1 MSSQSSLTGNILGT
15 IGAVVGA
22 IYGGPVGA
30 AQGYAIGS
38 SIGNA
43 IDPPKGPTIQG
54 PRLADKSIQVSTYGA
69 MLPRFYGT
77 IGVSGNITWL
87 ENNQLK
93 ETVRKKKSG
102 GKGGGS
108 TATTKIY
115 TYSATFI
122 LSLGI
127 GPIAG
132 VRRIWCG
139 DKLIYNA
146 GSDDLETI
154 IASNQAASGFRI
166 YLGTDDQ
173 LPDSRYEADVGVG
186 NATAFRGEAYI
197 AFYDF
202 QLADFANSL
211 QAAQFKVEV
220 VAQGDTLK
228 RKIYDQVKTYQFGT
242 NFLIRPIQ
250 RRITTQ
256 PGILSFYA
264 YNPSSGTT
272 GGIPNEELVFSVSS
286 QGEFIRYENFPS
298 DVLRPQ
304 VSSSAALTIRV
315 GSLGGADVWAPE
327 YANTFP
333 IGSTREIIP
342 RGNLTNPDT
351 INVSGSLGDLTD
363 LLVGESGRYV
373 HGASFSP
380 SGDSLILLTGSVP
393 ASSTSQADRY
403 FIISQDAALSDS
415 GTITGSNRVF
425 PLFDNMTLLNGST
438 VFDPENS
445 ILWSSY
451 FDSNQSFTVGY
462 SFNNGVLEQDFIET
476 SSPATGAG
484 YPATCGLDGMLY
496 VLLPYGG
503 ELHWRVYQ
511 KAHTSIDLIPLSDV
525 VDSEIILSSL
535 LSQSDVDSSLLT
547 DSVRGYKVSGGS
559 IRSAL
564 EPLQG
569 AFPFDVIQSGYQLKC
584 VPRGQSSAM
593 SISWEDLVTD
603 GSQDIGE
610 ILKESREMDSQLP
623 VRTNVKY
630 LDAAREYAIAEQ
642 YSERPNTQA
651 INRVDREFPIVITA
665 DEAAKV
671 ADVLNNL
678 PWQERTTA
686 QTSLP
691 PTMLALEPSDVI
703 TLTTPFAVYE
713 YRIADS
719 KYTASGSI
727 DIQVRANNAAI
738 YTSSAEGSEGVPP
751 VGTIP
756 LAGPTLWVPLD
767 IPVVDET
774 VQNSPGFGSVATGF
788 TSGWNG
794 AVAFRT
800 IDSGQTWSEIQ
811 GYTGIPTIGYARTAL
826 TANTGHVIE
835 KTSFVIDLLSGEL
848 ESITRDQMI
857 AGQNYA
863 AYGVDGRWEIIR
875 FQNATLQGDGSYLV
889 SNFVRGDK
897 GTEWATGLHAAGDYF
912 VLLDDPDNAF
922 IDMAVGSI
930 GIDSTYR
937 GVTNGASIDS
947 ASDVPFTYQGVNL
960 EPLSPVTANGVRDV
974 SGNFTGSFYRRSRLS
989 SSWWSTGVP
998 APIGETTE
1006 SYEIDVMDGSTVKR
1020 TITASTPSFSY
1031 SAANQVTDFGS
1042 AQEAITFRIYQ
1053 LSEIV
1058 GRGYVLEVTL

>member
-1 MSSQSSLTGNILGT
+1 MSSQSSLTGNILGA
-15 IGAVVGA
+15 IGAGVGA
-22 IYGGPVGA
+22 FFGGPVGA
-30 AQGYAIGS
+30 AQGYALGS
-38 SIGNA
+38 ALGNA
-43 IDPPKGPTIQG
+43 IDPPKGPTIEG

-108 TATTKIY
+108 AATTKIY

-173 LPDSRYEADVGVG
+173 LPEPRYEADVGVG
-186 NATAFRGEAYI
+186 NASAFRGEAYI

-220 VAQGDTLK
+220 VSLGSYEPFVLIRSTSYDGQDVSFANGYSYDSTNTVKVLTAPSGTLTGQQITVHELFSSGETFSRDLTSSYPEAVQAFQVQGDLAPFLKDNTGYSAAGVFYPSVQSGDFFIKEGDDLWMLAPIYPVIARLIPNSTGITIPAEAGEYGIAKIGSSIYTLK
-228 RKIYDQVKTYQFGT
+228 PGQIREIDADTLAIQQIIPMALSLPGSGGVNSRFFAGDSRLWHVNAASGSGSSSHLYKLTEDFTDVEQIYLFSHPNVSSASTY
-242 NFLIRPIQ
+242 
-250 RRITTQ
+250 
-256 PGILSFYA
+256 SH
-264 YNPSSGTT
+264 
-272 GGIPNEELVFSVSS
+272 SVSNNVYTRSYRGIDGLFHVEQFQLDAFS
-286 QGEFIRYENFPS
+286 Q
-298 DVLRPQ
+298 
-304 VSSSAALTIRV
+304 
-315 GSLGGADVWAPE
+315 SLAQ
-327 YANTFP
+327 
-333 IGSTREIIP
+333 
-342 RGNLTNPDT
+342 L
-351 INVSGSLGDLTD
+351 
-363 LLVGESGRYV
+363 
-373 HGASFSP
+373 
-380 SGDSLILLTGSVP
+380 
-393 ASSTSQADRY
+393 
-403 FIISQDAALSDS
+403 
-415 GTITGSNRVF
+415 
-425 PLFDNMTLLNGST
+425 
-438 VFDPENS
+438 
-445 ILWSSY
+445 
-451 FDSNQSFTVGY
+451 
-462 SFNNGVLEQDFIET
+462 
-476 SSPATGAG
+476 
-484 YPATCGLDGMLY
+484 
-496 VLLPYGG
+496 
-503 ELHWRVYQ
+503 
-511 KAHTSIDLIPLSDV
+511 
-525 VDSEIILSSL
+525 SEIIESEISLSSL
-535 LSQSDVDSSLLT
+535 LDSSDINTSLIS

-584 VPRGQSSAM
+584 VPRGQSSALT
-593 SISWEDLVTD
+593 ISWEDLVTD

-610 ILKESREMDSQLP
+610 ILKESREMDSQLT
-623 VRTNVKY
+623 VRTNIKY

-703 TLTTPFAVYE
+703 TLTTPFATYE

-719 KYTASGSI
+719 RYTANGSI
-727 DIQVRANNAAI
+727 DIQVRTNNAAI

-756 LAGPTLWVPLD
+756 LQGPTLWVPMD

-800 IDSGQTWSEIQ
+800 VDSGQTWSEIQ

-826 TANTGHVIE
+826 AANTGHVIQ
-835 KTSFVIDLLSGEL
+835 KTSLVIDLLSGEL

-857 AGQNYA
+857 AGQNYV
-863 AYGVDGRWEIIR
+863 AYGADGRWEIIR
-875 FQNATLQGDGSYLV
+875 FQNATLQADGSYLV

-912 VLLDDPDNAF
+912 VLLDDPDHAF
-922 IDMAVGSI
+922 IDMAVASI
-930 GIDSTYR
+930 GIYSTYR
-937 GVTNGASIDS
+937 GVSNGSSIDS

-960 EPLSPVTANGVRDV
+960 EPLSAVTPNGVRDV
-974 SGNFTGSFYRRSRLS
+974 SGNFAGSFYRRSRLS
-989 SSWWSTGVP
+989 SSWWTTGVP

-1006 SYEIDVMDGSTVKR
+1006 SYEIDVMSGSTLKR
-1020 TITASTPSFSY
+1020 TISTSTPSFSY
-1031 SAANQVTDFGS
+1031 SAADQTTDFGS
-1042 AQEAITFRIYQ
+1042 AQASITFRIYQ

-1058 GRGYVLEVTL
+1058 GRGYVLETTL

>member
-38 SIGNA
+38 SIGNV

-54 PRLADKSIQVSTYGA
+54 PRLADKSVQVSTYGA

-108 TATTKIY
+108 SATTKIY

-154 IASNQAASGFRI
+154 IASNQAASGFRV

-173 LPDSRYEADVGVG
+173 LPDPRYEADVGVG
-186 NATAFRGEAYI
+186 NASAFRGEAYI

-220 VAQGDTLK
+220 VTSKSDAVTAASSPVGA
-228 RKIYDQVKTYQFGT
+228 VF
-242 NFLIRPIQ
+242 
-250 RRITTQ
+250 
-256 PGILSFYA
+256 
-264 YNPSSGTT
+264 SGTDMEYFKGAYYAVAAQPSNNLLKSYDGQRWTASTIPGGHSYYSIRSNGSVLVALASDGHLAISGDGLLWTDALLPVSATFEALIWT
-272 GGIPNEELVFSVSS
+272 GSEFCAVGSNSAHSMTSPDGLVWTLGAMPASRNWRDVAWNGSRYCAVADSS
-286 QGEFIRYENFPS
+286 QYGAISTDGLVWTHVDLGTSRLWRGIAWNGQKFLAIARVSLFFATSPDGVSWTPIASPSQSGWENIEVNADGF
-298 DVLRPQ
+298 VM
-304 VSSSAALTIRV
+304 
-315 GSLGGADVWAPE
+315 LGGAQVARSDDGQAWTSFAVPSENWSCLLLQGTAF
-327 YANTFP
+327 YAICP
-333 IGSTREIIP
+333 
-342 RGNLTNPDT
+342 
-351 INVSGSLGDLTD
+351 
-363 LLVGESGRYV
+363 
-373 HGASFSP
+373 
-380 SGDSLILLTGSVP
+380 
-393 ASSTSQADRY
+393 
-403 FIISQDAALSDS
+403 
-415 GTITGSNRVF
+415 GTIS
-425 PLFDNMTLLNGST
+425 
-438 VFDPENS
+438 
-445 ILWSSY
+445 
-451 FDSNQSFTVGY
+451 
-462 SFNNGVLEQDFIET
+462 
-476 SSPATGAG
+476 
-484 YPATCGLDGMLY
+484 
-496 VLLPYGG
+496 
-503 ELHWRVYQ
+503 LHGFFR
-511 KAHTSIDLIPLSDV
+511 LIPGSPTLQDV
-525 VDSEIILSSL
+525 VEAEVALSSL
-535 LSQSDVDSSLLT
+535 LTVADLDASALT
-547 DSVRGYKVSGGS
+547 HPVRGYRVSGGS

-569 AFPFDVIQSGYQLKC
+569 AFPFDIIQSGYQLKC
-584 VPRGQSSAM
+584 VPRGQSSVLNV
-593 SISWEDLVTD
+593 SWDDLVTD
-603 GSQDIGE
+603 GSQDIGD

-623 VRTNVKY
+623 ARTNIKY
-630 LDAAREYAIAEQ
+630 LDSEREYAVSEQ
-642 YSERPNTQA
+642 YSERPNTQS

-665 DEAAKV
+665 NEAAKA

-719 KYTASGSI
+719 KYNSNGST
-727 DIQVRANNAAI
+727 DIQVRTNNAAI

-751 VGTIP
+751 SGLIP
-756 LAGPTLWVPLD
+756 LRGPTLWLPLD

-774 VQNSPGFGSVATGF
+774 IQDSPGFGSLAAGY
-788 TSGWNG
+788 TSGWDG
-794 AVAFRT
+794 AVVFRT
-800 IDSGQTWSEIQ
+800 LDSGQTWLEIQ
-811 GYTGIPTIGYARTAL
+811 AYTGNPTIGTANGVL
-826 TANTGHVIE
+826 SENTGHVIQ
-835 KTSFVIDLLSGEL
+835 KSSLTISLISGEL

-857 AGQNYA
+857 AGQNFA
-863 AYGVDGRWEIIR
+863 AYGSDGRWEIIR
-875 FQNATLQGDGSYLV
+875 FQDAVLQIDGTYIV

-897 GTEWATGLHAAGDYF
+897 GTEWSTGLHENGDYF
-912 VLLDDPDNAF
+912 VLLDDPDNVF
-922 IDMAVGSI
+922 IDMAVSSI
-930 GIDSTYR
+930 GIDATYR
-937 GVTNGASIDS
+937 GVTSEASIDT

-960 EPLSPVTANGVRDV
+960 EPLSAVTPNGVRDV
-974 SGNFTGSFYRRSRLS
+974 SGNFTGSFSRRSRLS
-989 SSWWSTGVP
+989 SSWWTTGIP

-1006 SYEIDVMDGSTVKR
+1006 SYEIDVMSGSTVKR
-1020 TITASTPSFSY
+1020 TISVSTPSFSY
-1031 SAANQVTDFGS
+1031 SAADQTIDFGS
-1042 AQEAITFRIYQ
+1042 VQASITFRIYQ
-1053 LSEIV
+1053 LSGKV
-1058 GRGYVLEVTL
+1058 GRGYVLETTL